1 MTYSD
6 GNGKAGAEKNLFFL
20 AFTEAGFALA
30 ERLAAAAGGCA
41 FRSRESGGVQAW
53 TAAHFS
59 RADALV
65 FVGAAGIAVRAI
77 APFVKSKAAD
87 PAVVVIDEG
96 GQFVIPILS
105 GHLGGANKLARRLA
119 AVCGGTPVLTTATDV
134 NGRFAVDEWA
144 KRQNCAVRNPGRIQR
159 VSSGILAGETMTI
172 QSRWPVRGEAPAF
185 VRPVYGCRPSAGL
198 QGEADGQQAEGEPC
212 HPDVLV
218 DIFQTPGTDPEPL
231 RLIPRIAVLGIGCRK
246 GTEEAQ
252 IENCWRQFQA
262 EYRIAEE
269 AVCLVTSID
278 LKKEEAG
285 LTGFCETH
293 GLPFVTF
300 TAEELRKADGDFSSS
315 AFVESVTGVDNVCER
330 SAVCGTAAP
339 AGQAGGGRLWIPK
352 KKYDGVTM
360 ALAVRAYHPDWN
372 W

>member
-1 MTYSD
+1 MTFSND
-6 GNGKAGAEKNLFFL
+6 SGKTEEKKNLFFL

-30 ERLAAAAGGCA
+30 KQLSAAAGGCA

-159 VSSGILAGETMTI
+159 VSSGILAGKTMTV
-172 QSRWPVRGEAPAF
+172 QSRWPVRGEVPAF
-185 VRPVYGCRPSAGL
+185 VRPVYDCRPSAGM
-198 QGEADGQQAEGEPC
+198 QGEADGQQAEEEPC

-218 DIFQTPGTDPEPL
+218 DIFQTPGTDPETL

-246 GTEEAQ
+246 GTEETQ
-252 IENCWRQFQA
+252 IENCWRQFQE

-285 LTGFCETH
+285 LTGFCKTH
-293 GLPFVTF
+293 DLPFATF
-300 TAEELRKADGDFSSS
+300 TAEELRRADGEFSSS

-330 SAVCGTAAP
+330 SAVCGTAMP
-339 AGQAGGGRLWIPK
+339 AGQAGSGRLWIPK

-360 ALAVRAYHPDWN
+360 ALAVQAYDPDWS